1 MFFLLFFWRGID
13 VLWLFFVFEDFDVEN
28 LWGFGTWIWQCSTVE
43 VVEGFGAWAQL
54 QDFLISFYKID
65 EDLYL

>member
-1 MFFLLFFWRGID
+1 M
-13 VLWLFFVFEDFDVEN
+13 FFVFEDFDVEN

-65 EDLYL
+65 EGLYL